1 MAGSTWGFSV
11 RRRRALRAIGAL
23 AVLPAC
29 LAAALAAD
37 GGASP
42 AGERAMSPR
51 AAEPQDAKAE
61 VQDAEAEVRAAL
73 EAAVAAWS
81 AGDFAAFASQYDEGV
96 RGFFLDGAPLTRGF
110 DAAALRM
117 AHDAGLT
124 ATVSI
129 READVRVLGAT
140 AVTVAY
146 LEGTIN
152 LPGGAGAVGGTWR
165 YSDTR
170 VRRDDGWKIV
180 QYHLSDLAG
189 GR

>member
-11 RRRRALRAIGAL
+11 RGRRALRAIGAT
-23 AVLPAC
+23 ATLPVG
-29 LAAALAAD
+29 LAAALATG
-37 GGASP
+37 GGASL
-42 AGERAMSPR
+42 AGEGAALPR
-51 AAEPQDAKAE
+51 AAEP
-61 VQDAEAEVRAAL
+61 QDAEAEVRAAL

-81 AGDFAAFASQYDEGV
+81 AGDFETFASQYDEGV

-110 DAAALRM
+110 DVAALRV

-129 READVRVLGAT
+129 READVRVLDGT

-146 LEGTIN
+146 LDGTIN

>member
-1 MAGSTWGFSV
+1 MWGFSV
-11 RRRRALRAIGAL
+11 GRRRLLRAIGTL
-23 AVLPAC
+23 AVPPAC
-29 LAAALAAD
+29 FAAALAA
-37 GGASP
+37 GAGANLTG
-42 AGERAMSPR
+42 AGAPSPR
-51 AAEPQDAKAE
+51 VLAR
-61 VQDAEAEVRAAL
+61 QDAEAEVRAAL

-81 AGDFAAFASQYDEGV
+81 AGDFEAFANQYDEGV

-117 AHDAGLT
+117 AYDAGLT
-124 ATVSI
+124 ATVSV
-129 READVRVLGAT
+129 RDADVRVFDGT
-140 AVTVAY
+140 AATVAY
-146 LEGTIN
+146 LDGSIH

-180 QYHLSDLAG
+180 QYHLSELGG